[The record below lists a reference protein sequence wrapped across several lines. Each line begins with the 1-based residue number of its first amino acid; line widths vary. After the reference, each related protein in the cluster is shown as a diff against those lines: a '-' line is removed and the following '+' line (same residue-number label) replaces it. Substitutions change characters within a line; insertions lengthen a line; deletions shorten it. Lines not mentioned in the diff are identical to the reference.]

1 MAGAGLVGCDPG
13 VDIVADLLTTL
24 GERAVPV
31 ACTTRASEGMA
42 FPDEWRAAAATG
54 TGIPRP
60 GSTLTAEAGGAA
72 SLVTHLARR
81 HEAWCSWR
89 WDP

>member
-31 ACTTRASEGMA
+31 ACTTKASEGMT

-89 WDP
+89 WDR